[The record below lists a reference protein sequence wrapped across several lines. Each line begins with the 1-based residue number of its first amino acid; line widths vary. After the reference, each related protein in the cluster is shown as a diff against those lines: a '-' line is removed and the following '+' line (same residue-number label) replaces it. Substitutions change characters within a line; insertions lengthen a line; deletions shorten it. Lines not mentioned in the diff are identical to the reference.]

1 MVCDNNG
8 LVSNN
13 VGQVT
18 SNDELVPNNDEQ
30 APNDKTIFVVIM
42 NLGLIIMKQS

>member
-8 LVSNN
+8 LVPNN

-18 SNDELVPNNDEQ
+18 NNAELVPNNDGQ
-30 APNDKTIFVVIM
+30 APNDKAIFVVIM
-42 NLGLIIMKQS
+42 NLCLIIMKQA